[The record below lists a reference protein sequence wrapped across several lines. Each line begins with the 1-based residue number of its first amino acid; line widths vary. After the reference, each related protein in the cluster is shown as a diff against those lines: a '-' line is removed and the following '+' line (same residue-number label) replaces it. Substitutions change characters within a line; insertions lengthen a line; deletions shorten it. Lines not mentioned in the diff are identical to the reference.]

1 MVFVADVKLLKTKCT
16 FFHQYSFES
25 FRLKQMRA
33 VCRRME
39 EGSQRLGTF
48 QLWDRAY
55 QLSKLL
61 LAPISARGS
70 SLALDNPLWVPG
82 LAVLFGCW
90 SVTSQHL
97 NNCYKAAIPE
107 TTLLQDECIYLS
119 FLHYCWK
126 STGLMHEICSALML
140 MIRSK
145 INFCQYFTLLS
156 KKSIKVLPGK

>member
-1 MVFVADVKLLKTKCT
+1 MY

-70 SLALDNPLWVPG
+70 SLALDNPL
-82 LAVLFGCW
+82 
-90 SVTSQHL
+90 
-97 NNCYKAAIPE
+97 
-107 TTLLQDECIYLS
+107 
-119 FLHYCWK
+119 
-126 STGLMHEICSALML
+126 
-140 MIRSK
+140 
-145 INFCQYFTLLS
+145 
-156 KKSIKVLPGK
+156 